1 MSNDIDNHYR
11 LNYAVLHNNMESRKK
26 DMSKFKFLST
36 SLVSIVALSLVGCQ
50 TTDNGQKGK
59 ESETDS
65 SAAVTIMDGRDK
77 EVVLEDG
84 YAKNFV
90 MFPNEGTEVFSIT
103 QSVEPFLGMRKSD
116 QDSNIAGG
124 VVAKYHPEL
133 LEVNSNIMDAEGDV
147 PNVEEVLTMAPD
159 VVYQWNSREDAIKS
173 LEDVGI
179 DVIGVNWGTY
189 EDDIERYKLYGEALG
204 MQDRVDEI
212 FAHHDKAKQAVLE
225 VTKNLTEDERQNH
238 VFVSHMNGN
247 QINVWGTELPHTAVH
262 KVENV
267 AYTVGNITNTGADI
281 NAETLLE
288 WNPDMIVIGE
298 WASDITPDFFY
309 EHPVLKNM
317 TAVKEKRVYK
327 SPTASLLDNPGIS
340 WYFYA
345 VLANPE
351 KFEGFNMREQVRN
364 DYKMLYNIDITE
376 EDIDQILN
384 VEENKNSK
392 YFEMFMQ

>member
-1 MSNDIDNHYR
+1 
-11 LNYAVLHNNMESRKK
+11 
-26 DMSKFKFLST
+26 MSKYKLILPSI
-36 SLVSIVALSLVGCQ
+36 VGIVALSLVGCQ
-50 TTDNGQKGK
+50 SADGDQKSK
-59 ESETDS
+59 ESES
-65 SAAVTIMDGRDK
+65 EGSAAVTIVDGRGKD
-77 EVVLEDG
+77 VVLEDG

-90 MFPNEGTEVFSIT
+90 LFPNEGTEVFSIT
-103 QSVEPFLGMRKSD
+103 QSTEPFLGMRKSD

-124 VVAKYHPEL
+124 VVAKYYPEL
-133 LEVNSNIMDAEGDV
+133 LEVNSNIVDAEGDM

-159 VVYQWNSREDAIKS
+159 VVYQWKSREASIKP

-179 DVIGVNWGTY
+179 DVVALNWGTY
-189 EDDIERYKLYGEALG
+189 EDDIERYTLYGEALG
-204 MQDRVDEI
+204 MQDRVETV
-212 FAHHDKAKQAVLE
+212 FAHHDKTKQAVLK
-225 VTKNLTEDERQNH
+225 VTENLTEEEQQNH
-238 VFVSHMNGN
+238 VFVSHMNEN

-267 AYTVGNITNTGADI
+267 AYTKGNITDTGADI

-309 EHPVLKNM
+309 NHPVLKNL

-345 VLANPE
+345 SLANPD
-351 KFEGFNMREQVRN
+351 KFKDFDMRKQVRD
-364 DYKMLYNIDITE
+364 DYKLLYNVDVTE
-376 EDIDQILN
+376 EDIDKILN